1 MSLVR
6 TLLTPLLTAFALSA
20 PTVELSACEASDD
33 CGDAKDHLCSKV
45 KSMNCMTSLMDT
57 AVERIDKACGE
68 AESARFVA
76 AAADYCR
83 TASDFSVVS
92 CAGK

>member
-1 MSLVR
+1 MSPAR
-6 TLLTPLLTAFALSA
+6 TLLSSLLLSLTATFAIASLS
-20 PTVELSACEASDD
+20 TCETSDD

-45 KSMNCMTSLMDT
+45 QSMNCMTSLMGN
-57 AVERIDKACGE
+57 AVERIDTACGE

-76 AAADYCR
+76 AAAEYCQ
-83 TASDFSVVS
+83 TATDFSVVT